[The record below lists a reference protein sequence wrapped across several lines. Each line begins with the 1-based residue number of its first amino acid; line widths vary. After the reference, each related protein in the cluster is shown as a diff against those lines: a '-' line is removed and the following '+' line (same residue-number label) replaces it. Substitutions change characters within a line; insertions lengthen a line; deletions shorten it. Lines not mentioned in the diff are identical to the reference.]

1 MIDVKI
7 ISDKLE
13 TALQQKQ
20 NGNYKT
26 AIKNELRKENWQ
38 NRKFELEKRLGGIK
52 TANDFDNYQ
61 KELIIMFNELYE
73 VITAPGVDDF
83 IGWINNITENKNE
96 SNTKILRG
104 FLVKHFSETEISKA
118 IESININKNC
128 LNFDSNEQL
137 LFYDLLIEIK
147 KLIKKI
153 CNDFLKNHTEFENN
167 IESFIKSLNQILVD
181 FNLIDELKFKE
192 QKEFYS
198 AEQISNKVEWYNEIV
213 KQLIETNQ
221 SLKPINES
229 EENIGLDPIKKTK
242 KRIDDIKAC
251 IEILNK
257 TGITNIPDESLK
269 KIFLK
274 FTGEMIKFD
283 GGVKTNLEDFLEN
296 KWADIVSNYN
306 SIKNFFN
313 PTKNIHYEKEW
324 ASYTK
329 SEEVKKLISDYNNII
344 TVNPLLNIEAIKNT
358 SDIRKTLNDKVRT
371 INELDRT
378 GEIIKLNIINFFEEI
393 IEEYKDKNLPFLEN
407 LCVNNPSLISLI
419 KEIQIRR
426 EELNNGKEQLKN
438 DTDLL
443 SYLFDSFTYDLNSY
457 TDLSDLFKKALQVS
471 GKREHLEWLDTKL
484 NGTDKGNLNEADFE
498 KSSLIKEL
506 LTDGLI
512 KINIEKHF

>member
-1 MIDVKI
+1 MDVNI
-7 ISDKLE
+7 YNDKLE

-20 NGNYKT
+20 NDNYKS
-26 AIKNELRKENWQ
+26 AINNELRKENWH
-38 NRKFELEKRLGGIK
+38 NRKFELEKSLGEIK
-52 TANDFDNYQ
+52 TAVDFENYQ
-61 KELIIMFNELYE
+61 KELVKMFDDLYE

-83 IGWINNITENKNE
+83 IGWINDITENKNE
-96 SNTKILRG
+96 SNSKILRG

-128 LNFDSNEQL
+128 LNFDSNEKL

-147 KLIKKI
+147 KLLKII
-153 CNDFLKNHTEFENN
+153 CNDFLNNHTEFENN
-167 IESFIKSLNQILVD
+167 IETFIKPLNQILVD
-181 FNLIDELKFKE
+181 FNLTEELKFMD

-198 AEQISNKVEWYNEIV
+198 AEQISNKVEWYDEIV
-213 KQLIETNQ
+213 KQVIEINQ

-229 EENIGLDPIKKTK
+229 EENIGRDPIKKTK

-257 TGITNIPDESLK
+257 TGISNIPDESLK

-283 GGVKTNLEDFLEN
+283 GGVKNNLEDFIEN
-296 KWADIVSNYN
+296 KWDNIKSNYN
-306 SIKNFFN
+306 SIKIFFN
-313 PTKNIHYEKEW
+313 PTKNIHYKTEW
-324 ASYTK
+324 DSYTK
-329 SEEVKKLISDYNNII
+329 NEEVIKLISDYNNII
-344 TVNPLLNIEAIKNT
+344 TENPLLKIEAIKNT
-358 SDIRKTLNDKVRT
+358 SDIRKTLNDKVKT
-371 INELDRT
+371 INELNRT
-378 GEIIKLNIINFFEEI
+378 GENIKLNIINFYEETI
-393 IEEYKDKNLPFLEN
+393 KEYKDKNLPFLEN
-407 LCVNNPSLISLI
+407 LCVNNPSLKSNI
-419 KEIQIRR
+419 KEIQIRI

-471 GKREHLEWLDTKL
+471 GKGDHLELLDKIL
-484 NGTDKGNLNEADFE
+484 NGTDKGYLNESDFE

-512 KINIEKHF
+512 KIKIEKHF